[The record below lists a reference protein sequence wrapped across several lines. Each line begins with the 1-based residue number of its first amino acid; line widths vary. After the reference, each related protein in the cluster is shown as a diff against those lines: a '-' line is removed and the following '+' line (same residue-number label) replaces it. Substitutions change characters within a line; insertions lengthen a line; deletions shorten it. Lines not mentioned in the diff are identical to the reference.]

1 MTILARDESI
11 SHIVVASDGV
21 YDGLEND
28 QVMEYAIEQGN
39 SLDDRCRDMMLK
51 SLKNRSGDNMAC
63 IVVELDDVP
72 DPEEEDFGGFLKQLD

>member
-1 MTILARDESI
+1 
-11 SHIVVASDGV
+11 
-21 YDGLEND
+21 
-28 QVMEYAIEQGN
+28 MEFAIDSGEV
-39 SLDDRCRDMMLK
+39 SDRCRDMMLK